1 MIKYMQRRRKMSEVR
16 KRRYK
21 DLEELYYSNYK
32 LVYVMAADYTEN
44 ADMKNEAAYCLWE
57 KISQNPERYLSMDE
71 YQLKNYIRVMVKNI
85 FMDHFK
91 REKRETVEFQ
101 EEHFKGALPVYFE
114 SENDWRSDELACL
127 GKAKNIL
134 TLEEKELIFFRF
146 EEGMSAR
153 QVSELFDTSEGNIRV
168 RQKRILDKLRK
179 EILRLMKEDI
189 HI

>member
-114 SENDWRSDELACL
+114 SENDWRSDESGLPRQ
-127 GKAKNIL
+127 GKEYL
-134 TLEEKELIFFRF
+134 
-146 EEGMSAR
+146 
-153 QVSELFDTSEGNIRV
+153 DIR
-168 RQKRILDKLRK
+168 RKRTYLL
-179 EILRLMKEDI
+179 
-189 HI
+189 

>member
-146 EEGMSAR
+146 EEGMSATEAFR
-153 QVSELFDTSEGNIRV
+153 KFG
-168 RQKRILDKLRK
+168 IL
-179 EILRLMKEDI
+179 
-189 HI
+189 